1 MKIAIMQPYFAP
13 YLGYFQLIE
22 EADLFVFYDD
32 VNFINRGWINRNFL
46 NIQDRS
52 HRFTIPLI
60 KASQNKK
67 INEVDVDWNC
77 KKMAKLLK
85 TFEHTF
91 KNKPIASEIIESI
104 ILEKPKTIAD
114 MAIMSIELICSEL
127 GIKTQLKRSSQLEY
141 TKVSDKALNLIEICK
156 LYKATNYINAEG
168 GQELYSKE
176 EFSKYGVSLQFLK
189 GLPSTSLLNII
200 DLPITKNQLYN
211 YECI

>member
-32 VNFINRGWINRNFL
+32 VNFINRGWINRNF
-46 NIQDRS
+46 IDIKDHS
-52 HRFTIPLI
+52 YRFTIPLI

-67 INEVDVDWNC
+67 INEVDVNWDC
-77 KKMAKLLK
+77 KEMNKLLK
-85 TFEHTF
+85 TFKHSF
-91 KNKPIASEIIESI
+91 KDKPIASTIIERI
-104 ILEKPKTIAD
+104 TYIKPKTIAD
-114 MAIMSIELICSEL
+114 MAIMSIELMCSEL

-141 TKVSDKALNLIEICK
+141 TKVSDKALNLIKICK
-156 LYKATNYINAEG
+156 LHKATDYINAEG
-168 GQELYSKE
+168 GQELYTKK
-176 EFSKYGVSLQFLK
+176 EFSDHGISLQFIK

-200 DLPITKNQLYN
+200 DTPTTKNKLYN